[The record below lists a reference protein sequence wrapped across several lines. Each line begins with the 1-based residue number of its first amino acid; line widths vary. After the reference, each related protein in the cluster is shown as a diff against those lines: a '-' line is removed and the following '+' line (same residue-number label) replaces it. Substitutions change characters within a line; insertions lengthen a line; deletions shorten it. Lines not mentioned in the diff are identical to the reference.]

1 LVNLAKVAA
10 LIGKIRGKSRRQ
22 GLTRGFATLLFG
34 GAREATRHFSPDE
47 VLKRIAFV
55 WSGGTR
61 GVLISHGIAG
71 LRAGASSK
79 SFQRLRTIHVRSAD
93 RFPGVRILRN

>member
-1 LVNLAKVAA
+1 MAAPGTLRAA
-10 LIGKIRGKSRRQ
+10 LLHSYLVALPKRLAI
-22 GLTRGFATLLFG
+22 
-34 GAREATRHFSPDE
+34 SPDE

-55 WSGGTR
+55 WSGGTH

-71 LRAGASSK
+71 LRCAGAPSK
-79 SFQRLRTIHVRSAD
+79 NFQRLRAIHVRSAD

>member
-1 LVNLAKVAA
+1 MAAPGTLRAALLHSYLVALAKRLA
-10 LIGKIRGKSRRQ
+10 I
-22 GLTRGFATLLFG
+22 
-34 GAREATRHFSPDE
+34 SPDE

-93 RFPGVRILRN
+93 RFPSVRILRN